1 MSLAGC
7 LLAVLALSAA
17 LPSAAQQLTH
27 LSGLVLDPSQAAVT
41 EASLTVVS
49 EETGFRRSAVTQS
62 DGSYVVASLQ
72 PGLYKIT
79 VRKDGF
85 RTMIRFGV
93 KIDVAQPARVD
104 FQLALGSVQD
114 AITVEGAAPLLNSDD
129 ASVGTLVERK
139 WIEQMPLNGR
149 GILSLIEMAPG
160 TVVTSATRGES
171 GQFTANGQRPNSHYF
186 TIDGVSGNTGVSG
199 GGVAAQVTGGAL
211 PGMTA
216 LGSYHSMVPI
226 EGLDEFRVQTATAS
240 SEFGRLPGAQVSLS
254 SRAGGNEWHG
264 SAFYYLRHEKLD
276 ANDWFSNR
284 GGLARSAMRMNDF
297 GASLSGPLHK
307 DRTFFFATYEGLRLR
322 QPFSWRQPA
331 PTLAA
336 RKLGPVWVQ
345 TMLNLYPVPDGR
357 ALDTNLAEWTG
368 RILRPAGLDTGSL
381 RLDHSLTSRISIF
394 GRYNEAPSS
403 NQFGSTQINHL
414 EMQSRAV
421 TLGMNLRASSS
432 VVFDARMNWT
442 RAAAQSEWRP
452 TAENLP
458 ACFLEPVTSFF
469 FRRNGLCD
477 TLVRFGIAGVGTLSI
492 GEESNRRQNQWHLLP
507 SVVIHTRAHK
517 ISAGVDYRQLTPYR
531 RDLQDAIS
539 ILSDSFRDL
548 VEVGTSWVSVGP
560 RVEGSAVLREASAFV
575 HDNWRIHPQ
584 LTASFGL
591 RWEHTPSP
599 RLQPEQ
605 TNSSTPS
612 HFVYPFQT
620 RIWRSANGSFAPRA
634 GLAWRPYSNGQLV
647 LRGGFGVYYDS
658 SLSIA
663 TDLVN
668 GGPLS
673 LASYSSN
680 RNAPFPTSLSFGFLP
695 GLQLPRVK
703 QWSFSV
709 ERSFLDRNAF
719 RVSYTGSE
727 GTLLLRRELGGPE
740 STESHRLILATNHG
754 ESIYHGLQAQL
765 RRRFGTG
772 WQGHFSYAW
781 GHSIDNSS
789 SDSSLHYAERGITAA
804 GDRGSS
810 DFDVRHSFTAAL
822 SYESPVRWGRWL
834 RGWSLD
840 GIARARSGFPIQIQ
854 SAEHTIGIGFANAF
868 RPSLKPGAKIWIDD
882 PVVPGGR
889 RLNRDAFVSAGELRQ
904 GNLGRNTVPGFG
916 MHQIDTALR
925 RTFRLTDRTGLDFRV
940 EAFNVLNHPNFADPV
955 RFLSSPLFGESPS
968 MLSLMLGTGS
978 PGSGLTPVFQTGGA
992 RSLQMVVR
1000 LRW

>member
-1 MSLAGC
+1 MSGLI
-7 LLAVLALSAA
+7 LD
-17 LPSAAQQLTH
+17 PSAA
-27 LSGLVLDPSQAAVT
+27 AVRD
-41 EASLTVVS
+41 ASVTVVS
-49 EETGFRRSAVTQS
+49 EDNGFRRSAVSQS

-72 PGLYKIT
+72 PGLYKMT
-79 VRKDGF
+79 VRKEGF
-85 RTMIRFGV
+85 RTIIRFGV
-93 KIDVAQPARVD
+93 KLDVAQPARVD
-104 FQLALGSVQD
+104 FQLELGSIQD
-114 AITVEGAAPLLNSDD
+114 AITVEGAAPLLNTDD

-139 WIEQMPLNGR
+139 WMERMPLNGR
-149 GILSLIEMAPG
+149 GILSLLEMAPG
-160 TVVTSATRGES
+160 TVVTPATRGES
-171 GQFTANGQRPNSHYF
+171 GQFTTNGQRPNSHYF

-199 GGVAAQVTGGAL
+199 GGVAAQVTGGSL

-216 LGSYHSMVPI
+216 LGSFHNLVPL

-240 SEFGRLPGAQVSLS
+240 SEYGRLPGAQVSLS
-254 SRAGGNEWHG
+254 SRGGGNDWHG
-264 SAFYYLRHEKLD
+264 SVFYYLRHEKLD
-276 ANDWFSNR
+276 ANDWFSNSR
-284 GGLARSAMRMNDF
+284 GQKRSALRMNDF
-297 GASLSGPLHK
+297 GASVSGPLRK

-331 PTLAA
+331 PTLEG
-336 RKLGPVWVQ
+336 RKMGPTWVQ

-357 ALDTNLAEWTG
+357 SLDEDLAEWNG
-368 RILRPAGLDTGSL
+368 RILRPARLDTGSL

-403 NQFGSTQINHL
+403 NEFGSTQINAL
-414 EMQSRAV
+414 DLQSRALTFGV
-421 TLGMNLRASSS
+421 NLRASST
-432 VVFDARMNWT
+432 VVFDTRLNWN
-442 RAAAQSEWRP
+442 RSAAQSEWRP

-458 ACFLEPVTSFF
+458 DCYLEPVTSFF

-477 TLVRFGIAGVGTLSI
+477 TLVRFGIAGVGTLSL
-492 GEESNRRQNQWHLLP
+492 GQEPDRRQRQWHLLP
-507 SVVIHTRAHK
+507 SVSIHTRAHK
-517 ISAGVDYRQLTPYR
+517 ISAGVDYRQLAPYR

-548 VEVGTSWVSVGP
+548 VEVGNSWVSVSPRIEG
-560 RVEGSAVLREASAFV
+560 RVELREASAYV
-575 HDNWRIHPQ
+575 HDSWRIHPQ

-591 RWEHTPSP
+591 RWEYTPSP
-599 RLQPEQ
+599 LLQPEQ
-605 TNSSTPS
+605 TASGTPS

-620 RIWRSANGSFAPRA
+620 TVWRRTMGSFAPRA
-634 GLAWRPYSNGQLV
+634 GLAWRPHHNGQLV
-647 LRGGFGVYYDS
+647 FRGGYGIYYDS

-695 GLQLPRVK
+695 GLRLPQVR
-703 QWSFSV
+703 QWSFGV

-719 RVSYTGSE
+719 SVTYTGSE
-727 GTLLLRRELGGPE
+727 GRNLLRRELGGPE

-754 ESIYHGLQAQL
+754 AAEYQGLQAQF

-772 WQGHFSYAW
+772 WQGQASYAW

-789 SDSSLHYAERGITAA
+789 SDASLHYAERGITAA

-810 DFDVRHSFTAAL
+810 DFDVRHSLTLAM
-822 SYESPVRWGRWL
+822 SYESPARWGRWM
-834 RGWSLD
+834 RKWSLD
-840 GIARARSGFPIQIQ
+840 GIARARTGFPIQIQ
-854 SAEHTIGIGFANAF
+854 SAEHTIGIGLANAF
-868 RPSLKPGAKIWIDD
+868 RPSVKPGARIWVEDARM
-882 PVVPGGR
+882 PGGK
-889 RLNRDAFVSAGELRQ
+889 RLNRDAFVTAGELTQ
-904 GNLGRNTVPGFG
+904 GNLGRNTVSGFG
-916 MHQIDTALR
+916 MHQIDAALR
-925 RTFRLTDRTGLDFRV
+925 REFRVSDRTALDFRV

-978 PGSGLTPVFQTGGA
+978 PGSGLTPVFQTGGP
-992 RSLQMVVR
+992 RSLQMVLR

>member
-1 MSLAGC
+1 M
-7 LLAVLALSAA
+7 ALIAA
-17 LPSAAQQLTH
+17 YPCAAQQLTH
-27 LSGLVLDPSQAAVT
+27 LSGLVVDPSEAAVRD
-41 EASLTVVS
+41 ASVTVVS
-49 EETGFRRSAVTQS
+49 EDTGFRRSASSQS

-85 RTMIRFGV
+85 RTLIRFGV

-114 AITVEGAAPLLNSDD
+114 AITVEGSAPLVNTDD
-129 ASVGTLVERK
+129 ASVGTLVDRK
-139 WIEQMPLNGR
+139 WIERAPLNGR
-149 GILSLIEMAPG
+149 GVLSLLEMAPG
-160 TVVTSATRGES
+160 TLVTPATRGES

-216 LGSYHSMVPI
+216 LGSFHSLVPI

-264 SAFYYLRHEKLD
+264 SLFYYMRHDKFD
-276 ANDWFSNR
+276 ANDWFSNSR
-284 GGLARSAMRMNDF
+284 NLARSPMRMNDF
-297 GASLSGPLHK
+297 GASLSGPLHR

-322 QPFSWRQPA
+322 QPFNWRQPA
-331 PTLAA
+331 PTAEA
-336 RKLGPVWVQ
+336 RTLGPVWVQ

-357 ALDTNLAEWTG
+357 RLDEDLAEWNG
-368 RILRPAGLDTGSL
+368 RILRPARLDTGSL
-381 RLDHSLTSRISIF
+381 RLDHSLTSRISVF
-394 GRYNEAPSS
+394 GRFNEAPSS
-403 NQFGSTQINHL
+403 NQFGSTQINL
-414 EMQSRAV
+414 LDLQSRAL
-421 TLGMNLRASSS
+421 TFGLNLRASST
-432 VVFDARMNWT
+432 VVFDTRFNWS
-442 RAAAQSEWRP
+442 RSAAQSQWRP
-452 TAENLP
+452 TSQNLP
-458 ACFLEPVTSFF
+458 ACYLEPVTSFF

-477 TLVRFGIAGVGTLSI
+477 TLVRFGIAGVGTLSF
-492 GEESNRRQNQWHLLP
+492 GEESDRRQSQWHLLP
-507 SVVIHTRAHK
+507 SVAIHTRAHK
-517 ISAGVDYRQLTPYR
+517 ISAGVDYRQLAPYR
-531 RDLQDAIS
+531 HDLQDAIS

-548 VEVGTSWVSVGP
+548 VEVGTSWVSVGT
-560 RVEGSAVLREASAFV
+560 RVEGSAVLREASAYV
-575 HDNWRIHPQ
+575 HDNWRVHPQ

-599 RLQPEQ
+599 RLTPEQ
-605 TNSSTPS
+605 IGTPS
-612 HFVYPFQT
+612 HFVYPYQT
-620 RIWRSANGSFAPRA
+620 SIWRSSNGNFAPRA
-634 GLAWRPYSNGQLV
+634 GLAWRPFSNGQLV
-647 LRGGFGVYYDS
+647 FRGGYGFYYDS

-673 LASYSSN
+673 LAQYTSN

-695 GLQLPRVK
+695 GLQLPRIR

-709 ERSFLDRNAF
+709 ERSFLNSNAF
-719 RVSYTGSE
+719 SVSYTGSE
-727 GTLLLRRELGGPE
+727 GVNLLRRELGGPE

-754 ESIYHGLQAQL
+754 SAVYHGLQAQV
-765 RRRFGTG
+765 RRRFATG
-772 WQGHFSYAW
+772 WQGQAGYAW

-789 SDSSLHYAERGITAA
+789 SDSALHYAERGITAA
-804 GDRGSS
+804 RDRGSS
-810 DFDVRHSFTAAL
+810 DFDVRHSFTAAM
-822 SYESPVRWGRWL
+822 SYESPARWGRWL

-840 GIARARSGFPIQIQ
+840 GIARARTGFPIQIQ
-854 SAEHTIGIGFANAF
+854 SAEHTIGIGLANAF
-868 RPSLKPGAKIWIDD
+868 RPTVKPWARVWLDD
-882 PVVPGGR
+882 ASAPGGR
-889 RLNRDAFVSAGELRQ
+889 RLNRDAFVSLGELVQ
-904 GNLGRNTVPGFG
+904 GSLGRNALSGFG
-916 MHQIDTALR
+916 MHQIDAALR
-925 RTFRLTDRTGLDFRV
+925 REFRVSDHSVLHFRV
-940 EAFNVLNHPNFADPV
+940 EAFNMLNHPNFADPV

-992 RSLQMVVR
+992 RSLQMVLR